1 MGSMVL
7 TSKQR
12 AHLRGLANDMPAI
25 IQVGK
30 GGVSDNLI
38 RQIDTALE
46 ARELIKIRLLQN
58 VDDDPEELARALANV
73 TGSEVVQRIGKVV
86 VLYRPSKENPGKGG
100 IADL

>member
-1 MGSMVL
+1 VGQLL

-12 AHLRGLANDMPAI
+12 ARLRGLANELPVI

-38 RQIDTALE
+38 SQIDTALE

-58 VDDDPEELARALANV
+58 VDEEPEEMARVLANL
-73 TGSEVVQRIGKVV
+73 TQAEVVQTIGKVI

>member
-1 MGSMVL
+1 ML

-12 AHLRGLANDMPAI
+12 ARLRGLANELPVI

-38 RQIDTALE
+38 SQIDTALE

-58 VDDDPEELARALANV
+58 VDEEPQEMARVLANL
-73 TGSEVVQRIGKVV
+73 TQAEVVQTIGKVI

>member
-1 MGSMVL
+1 MVL

-30 GGVSDNLI
+30 GGVSDNLLE
-38 RQIDTALE
+38 QIDEALE

-58 VDDDPEELARALANV
+58 TDENPEELARTLANL
-73 TGSEVVQRIGKVV
+73 TRSEVVQRIGKTI
-86 VLYRPSKENPGKGG
+86 VLYRLSQKNPGKGG

>member
-1 MGSMVL
+1 MVL

-12 AHLRGLANDMPAI
+12 AHLRGLANTLPVI

-38 RQIDTALE
+38 QQIDTALE
-46 ARELIKIRLLQN
+46 AREVIKIRFLQN
-58 VDDDPEELARALANV
+58 VDDNPEELARMLANL
-73 TGSEVVQRIGKVV
+73 TESEVVQRIGKVA
-86 VLYRPSKENPGKGG
+86 VLYRPSRKKPGKGG

>member
-1 MGSMVL
+1 MVL

-30 GGVSDNLI
+30 GGVSDNLLE
-38 RQIDTALE
+38 QIDEALE

-58 VDDDPEELARALANV
+58 IDEDPEELARTLANL
-73 TGSEVVQRIGKVV
+73 TRSEVVQRIGKII
-86 VLYRPSKENPGKGG
+86 VLYRLSQKNPGKGG

>member
-1 MGSMVL
+1 ML
-7 TSKQR
+7 TSKER
-12 AHLRGLANDMPAI
+12 ARLRGLANELPVI

-58 VDDDPEELARALANV
+58 VDEEPQEMARVLANL
-73 TGSEVVQRIGKVV
+73 TQAEVVQTIGKVI
-86 VLYRPSKENPGKGG
+86 VLYRPSREKSGKGG

>member
-1 MGSMVL
+1 MAL

-12 AHLRGLANDMPAI
+12 AHLKGLASKLPVI

-46 ARELIKIRLLQN
+46 ARELIKIRFLQN
-58 VDDDPEELARALANV
+58 VDDDPEELARALANQ
-73 TGSEVVQRIGKVV
+73 TAAELVQRIGNVA

-100 IADL
+100 IADE